1 MTGRVVLAAA
11 VVGVSALIL
20 VQLEGG
26 TELVVWEVF
35 LVASLIALAR
45 RHGPERPPSPGS
57 LFGSARVVSARR
69 PRSLAAVELEVAGAT
84 DPALGSSHR
93 LRRRLSALVA
103 HRAGFDGDV
112 GDDALSTVVGPVTG
126 RILAGSGEVMSL
138 EEIEAVVDR
147 IERL

>member
-1 MTGRVVLAAA
+1 MGRVVLAAA

-45 RHGPERPPSPGS
+45 RHRPERPPSPGS
-57 LFGSARVVSARR
+57 LFGPPRVVSPRR

-93 LRRRLSALVA
+93 LRHRLSALVA
-103 HRAGFDGDV
+103 HRTGFDGDV
-112 GDDALSTVVGPVTG
+112 VDDALSTVVGPVVG
-126 RILAGSGEVMSL
+126 QILGGSGEVMSL